1 MATSGKS
8 QPTLFFSAGEASGD
22 AYVHALASRL
32 KFADMHGVGSVKSQ
46 SAGVQLVANSGD
58 WGALGIFEALK
69 VYPRVR
75 RGFVAAKKF
84 LSTHKP
90 GIFIPIDYGYMN
102 VKLGKYAKAHGW
114 KVVYFIPPGS
124 WRRNKQ
130 GSDLPTFT
138 DAIITP
144 FSWSADLLNQAG
156 ANAHWFGHPLKQM
169 VRENSAQSA
178 ERSGIAILPGS
189 RKHEIENNL
198 PVIHQVVKYWD
209 LPLRFGVA
217 ANVNIKNLESEWKS
231 LGGRDADFSHETH
244 SMLLQSQAGIIC
256 SGTATLE
263 SAICDCPCVVMYRG
277 SKMMEI
283 EYRIRKPKFDYISLP
298 NILLDQG
305 LLPEMIQWDA
315 TPENLKKNLEPL
327 LSETPD
333 REAQIKGFQKL
344 NEILGPDDA
353 LDRSVEL
360 IQQIS
365 QS

>member
-1 MATSGKS
+1 MATSDNS
-8 QPTLFFSAGEASGD
+8 QPALFFSAGEASGD

-32 KFADMHGVGSVKSQ
+32 QFAKMHGVGNVKSQ

-58 WGALGIFEALK
+58 WGALGILEALK
-69 VYPRVR
+69 IYPRVR
-75 RGFVAAKKF
+75 KGFFSAKKF
-84 LSTHKP
+84 LASENP

-102 VKLGKYAKAHGW
+102 VRLGKFAKASGW
-114 KVVYFIPPGS
+114 KVIYFIPPGS

-144 FSWSADLLNQAG
+144 FSWSADLLNRAG

-169 VRENSAQSA
+169 VHELATESVH
-178 ERSGIAILPGS
+178 RSGIAILPGS

-198 PVIHQVVKYWD
+198 PVIHQVVKNWD
-209 LPLRFGVA
+209 VPLRFGVA
-217 ANVNIKNLESEWKS
+217 ANVEIGTLQRSWRS
-231 LGGRDADFSHETH
+231 LGGREAQFSHETH
-244 SMLLQSQAGIIC
+244 AMLLQSLAGIIC

-263 SAICDCPCVVMYRG
+263 SAICGCPCVVMYRG

-298 NILLDQG
+298 NILLDRA
-305 LLPEMIQWDA
+305 LLPEMIQWNA
-315 TPENLKKNLEPL
+315 TAENLSKHLEPL
-327 LSETPD
+327 LSDTPE
-333 REAQIKGFQKL
+333 RQAQLAGFQ
-344 NEILGPDDA
+344 EIDAILGPNDA

-360 IQQIS
+360 IKEIS